1 MVSSAARWN
10 ITRLRSLGFVVTA
23 GVDQMRLRQQHSEE
37 AFTINVLRVIVAP
50 ASQPKLFA
58 MRDKTAPFSF
68 M

>member
-1 MVSSAARWN
+1 
-10 ITRLRSLGFVVTA
+10 
-23 GVDQMRLRQQHSEE
+23 MRLRQQHSEE